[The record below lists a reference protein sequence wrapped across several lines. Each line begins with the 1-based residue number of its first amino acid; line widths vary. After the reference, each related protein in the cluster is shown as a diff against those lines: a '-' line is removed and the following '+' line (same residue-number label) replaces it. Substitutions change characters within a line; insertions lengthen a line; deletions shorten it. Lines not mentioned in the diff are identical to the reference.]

1 MLSPLSVNWTTLTT
15 LRATPGPSIMI
26 PPASLLD
33 ITQATSLKPAVV
45 RPVLE
50 ALIREGCVREYQTQ
64 YGKSYARTEQG
75 DRRIREV
82 REWLR

>member
-1 MLSPLSVNWTTLTT
+1 MTSPLSVNWTTLTT
-15 LRATPGPSIMI
+15 LRATPGPSIMV
-26 PPASLLD
+26 PPAPLLA
-33 ITQATSLKPAVV
+33 ITKATNLKPAVV

-50 ALIREGCVREYQTQ
+50 ELVKQGCVREYQTL

-82 REWLR
+82 KEWLR